1 MREED
6 SKALI
11 RLEESLNNLNTKN
24 FTMFFFVVDCNNV
37 PNGEMQ
43 YIYQL
48 AKTLHDKNYNVKMIY
63 QLENEYESHELE
75 KLKKKDKPIDQNR
88 IFNGV
93 GEWLGEEYASLPHM
107 NIMKTE
113 WKVTPSDFL
122 FIPEA
127 FSSLMKQTYHY
138 KAPCKRIVILHNFN
152 YVTDFIP
159 FNDEWGTYG
168 IKDCITTSSVQGDL
182 IRSIFPYV
190 NPIILRPYID
200 TCFRKPI
207 EPKKLIV
214 NVVSKN
220 TVNVK
225 KLIKMFYWKYPIY
238 KFITFRD
245 LRGYPKETFAEYLK
259 ESAITIWVDDETP
272 FGYSALEA
280 MKSGS
285 IVIGKIPDI
294 IPEWMKE
301 ENGIR
306 DNGIWSYDI
315 NLIPDILS
323 QVIGSW
329 MQDNFPET
337 IYKEMEN
344 ATKDYTYD
352 NWLTNCDNVINTIIE
367 DRKKEFEIVRENI
380 NNNALK

>member
-1 MREED
+1 MKQED
-6 SKALI
+6 SKALERI
-11 RLEESLNNLNTKN
+11 QDALNSLETKD
-24 FTMFFFVVDCNNV
+24 FTLFFFVVDCKNV

-48 AKTLHDKNYNVKMIY
+48 AKTLYDKKYNVKMIY
-63 QLENEYESHELE
+63 QLENEYETHELE
-75 KLKKKDKPIDQNR
+75 KLTKKNKPIDNNR

-93 GEWLGEEYASLPHM
+93 GEWLGEEYAALPHM

-127 FSSLMKQTYHY
+127 FSSLMKQTYQY
-138 KAPCKRIVILHNFN
+138 KAPCKRIVLLHNFN

-159 FNDEWGTYG
+159 FNDEWGSYG
-168 IKDCITTSSVQGDL
+168 IKDCITTSSVQSDL
-182 IRSIFPYV
+182 IHSVFPYV
-190 NPIILRPYID
+190 KPIILPPYISNS
-200 TCFRKPI
+200 FRKPI

-220 TVNVK
+220 TVNVN
-225 KLIKMFYWKYPIY
+225 KLIKMFYWKYPVY

-245 LRGYPKETFAEYLK
+245 LRGYPKETFAEYLR
-259 ESAITIWVDDETP
+259 EAAITVWIDDETP

-285 IVIGKIPDI
+285 ILIGKIPDI

-301 ENGIR
+301 ENNIR

-315 NLIPDILS
+315 NVIPDILS
-323 QVIGSW
+323 HVIGSW

-337 IYKEMEN
+337 IYNEMEN
-344 ATKDYTYD
+344 TSKLYTYE
-352 NWLTNCDNVINTIIE
+352 NWIENCEKVINTIIG
-367 DRKKEFEIVRENI
+367 DRKKEFEDVRDTITKQISE
-380 NNNALK
+380 